1 MVPES
6 DLELGQ
12 LRLLEELEDLVG
24 RGLERR
30 APREGGKSASG
41 VIRFDGLISWR
52 HGGGRV
58 CLVRLAKRA
67 DVQGGASGK
76 RSER

>member
-1 MVPES
+1 MRVDRE
-6 DLELGQ
+6 
-12 LRLLEELEDLVG
+12 RC
-24 RGLERR
+24 GLERR
-30 APREGGKSASG
+30 AQREGAKSASG

-52 HGGGRV
+52 QGGVQV
-58 CLVRLAKRA
+58 CLVRRAKRA